1 MKIELVNNTFKVIV
15 FDLNGTITGRVSE
28 HPAHLDFRNNYI
40 REKLGVAFK
49 YDLPNSTTLAL
60 QICGLSPVEYY
71 KYRNSVIDW
80 SLFHTHSEFVSQ
92 GFQRLKELGY
102 KLVLY
107 TDCFGE
113 QIKSTLKLLNM
124 TGVFDLI
131 ISEEYNMKKPSPK
144 AFKFIADKFS
154 CLPDDLL
161 MVGND
166 YVKDLLPLK
175 ILGGNVL
182 QIDGDDELNVFFV
195 FIEKTKIN

>member
-40 REKLGVAFK
+40 KSKLGKTLDAQ
-49 YDLPNSTTLAL
+49 LPCSTTLAL
-60 QICGLSPVEYY
+60 EICGLSSVEYY
-71 KYRNSVIDW
+71 KYRNSVLDW
-80 SLFHTHSEFVSQ
+80 SLFHTNSELSSQ
-92 GFQRLKELGY
+92 GFQRLKELGF

-107 TDCFGE
+107 TDCYGE
-113 QIKSTLKLLNM
+113 QIKSTLKTLKM
-124 TGVFDLI
+124 ECVFDLI

-166 YVKDLLPLK
+166 YYKDLLPLK
-175 ILGGNVL
+175 IIGGNII
-182 QIDGDDELNVFFV
+182 QIESEQDLPKIFEIITKLN
-195 FIEKTKIN
+195 